1 VPARVVPSAVD
12 AVVIGG
18 GPAGAAVARQLA
30 AWGHDVVV
38 LPGPP
43 ARRPCIAE
51 SLPPSCRKPLAALGL
66 LEEVEAAGFH
76 PTRGNSAAWA
86 ESELRAQEFAPGE
99 TGFQVERGR
108 LDELLLA
115 SAASAGA
122 RVVPHGRAGA
132 VEWGRDPDGS
142 PLASVPWSGAGE
154 QGSLRTRWV
163 LDCSGRAGVL
173 ARRGLRRREAAPAT
187 TALLGVWRR
196 TGAWPMEDP
205 SHTLVESY
213 ADGWVWSVPVDS
225 RRRYVAAMIDPRL
238 TATRRSAGLDGMYFA
253 ELAKTRHLSRLL
265 DGASPEGPVWACAAT
280 RYSAA
285 RHAGDGFLLV
295 GDAGCFL
302 DPLSSF
308 GVKKA
313 LASGYLA
320 AVVTRTCLL
329 RGEMRAAALN
339 LFEERERAA
348 SAGYAAQ
355 TARHYAEAAE
365 AHPHPF
371 WRARASTRA
380 APAEPE
386 ALPAGD
392 PRLGAALESL
402 RAARVLRLR
411 AAAGLRRVRRPT
423 VEGGEV
429 VLGEHLASHEA
440 PQGIRHFRGVEL
452 PALLDLAASFRRVP
466 DLFEAYARSRRPV
479 PLPDFLFALSMLLAL
494 GMLEHQSDT

>member
-1 VPARVVPSAVD
+1 M
-12 AVVIGG
+12 
-18 GPAGAAVARQLA
+18 ARQLA
-30 AWGHDVVV
+30 NWGHEVVV

-43 ARRPCIAE
+43 PRRACIAE

-66 LEEVEAAGFH
+66 LEEVEGAGFH

-99 TGFQVERGR
+99 QGLQVERGR
-108 LDELLLA
+108 LDGLLLA
-115 SAASAGA
+115 SAAAAGA

-132 VEWGRDPDGS
+132 VEWGRDPSGA
-142 PLASVPWSGAGE
+142 PLAAVPWSGPGG
-154 QGSLRTRWV
+154 QGRLRARWV
-163 LDCSGRAGVL
+163 LDCSGRTGVV

-187 TALLGVWRR
+187 TALVGVWRR
-196 TGAWPMEDP
+196 SDAWPMEDP

-213 ADGWVWSVPVDS
+213 ADGWVWSVPVDA

-238 TATRRSAGLDGMYFA
+238 TATRRSAGLEGMYRA
-253 ELAKTRHLSRLL
+253 ELAKTRHLRRMLE
-265 DGASPEGPVWACAAT
+265 GAEPEGAAWACAAT

-285 RHAGDGFLLV
+285 RHAGNGFLLV

-329 RGEMRAAALN
+329 RDEMREAALE

-371 WRARASTRA
+371 WRARAA
-380 APAEPE
+380 AGAHPAEPE
-386 ALPAGD
+386 TIAAGD
-392 PRLGAALESL
+392 PRLAAALDSL

-411 AAAGLRRVRRPT
+411 PSAGMRRVRRPT

-429 VLGEHLASHEA
+429 VLGEHLASRHS
-440 PQGIRHFRGVEL
+440 PLGIRHFRGVEL
-452 PALLDLAASFRRVP
+452 PALLDLAGSCPGVP
-466 DLFEAYARSRRPV
+466 ELFEAYGRARRPV